1 MKKRIYEVTYIVQ
14 ELHDGQC
21 FKNIKHKVICDTIEN
36 IKNKYSIYY
45 LTDIDGNVIIDNRKE

>member
-1 MKKRIYEVTYIVQ
+1 MKKQIYKVTYIVQ
-14 ELHDGQC
+14 ELHDGRYY
-21 FKNIKHKVICDTIEN
+21 KNIEYKIICDTIEN